1 MIPLLLEITPTSATT
16 SPLVATLFALVV
28 VYLSSKIG
36 GELAVRINLP
46 AVLGELVMGVVVGI
60 SGLHLLGGTS
70 EVVTVLSEIG
80 VILLLFEIGLE
91 SDLQELLKV
100 GALAAIVACVGVAA
114 PFALGTVGL
123 IVFFGVPVLPAVF
136 AGAALTATSIGI
148 TARILADLG
157 RLNTTEGQV
166 IIGAAILDDILGI
179 IILAVVLGITQK
191 GTVSALDLTY
201 TVVIA
206 TGFLVVAIFVGR
218 LFAPFFVKIVNRLR
232 TRGDLLVSALVFA
245 FGLAYIASI
254 IGSEAILG
262 SFAAGLVL
270 AETDKREELE
280 RKIKPVADTFVPVF
294 FVSVGASTNLAVLNP
309 FNPQTQAGFAITL
322 FLLLAAILGK
332 VVTGFVIRPKAPI
345 NRLAIGFGMI
355 PRGEVGL
362 IFAGQGSQIPGL
374 SPAVQTAIVIV
385 VIVTTFMAPPLLR
398 FALGREEAPKT

>member
-1 MIPLLLEITPTSATT
+1 MIPLLLQTPPPSAATT
-16 SPLVATLFALVV
+16 PLVATLFALVV

-36 GELAVRINLP
+36 GELAVRVNLP
-46 AVLGELVMGVVVGI
+46 AVLGELVMGVVVGV

-114 PFALGTVGL
+114 PFALGTIGL
-123 IVFFGVPVLPAVF
+123 IAFFGVPVLPAVF

-191 GTVSALDLTY
+191 GTVSAFDLAY

-206 TGFLVVAIFVGR
+206 TGFLVVAIVIGR
-218 LFAPFFVKIVNRLR
+218 LFAPFFVQIVNQLR

-245 FGLAYIASI
+245 FGLAYIASV

-294 FVSVGASTNLAVLNP
+294 FVSVGATTNLAVLNP

-332 VVTGFVIRPKAPI
+332 VVTGFVLRTKIPI

-374 SPAVQTAIVIV
+374 SPAVLTAIVVV

-398 FALGREEAPKT
+398 FALGHEEAAN

>member
-1 MIPLLLEITPTSATT
+1 
-16 SPLVATLFALVV
+16 
-28 VYLSSKIG
+28 
-36 GELAVRINLP
+36 
-46 AVLGELVMGVVVGI
+46 
-60 SGLHLLGGTS
+60 
-70 EVVTVLSEIG
+70 
-80 VILLLFEIGLE
+80 
-91 SDLQELLKV
+91 
-100 GALAAIVACVGVAA
+100 
-114 PFALGTVGL
+114 
-123 IVFFGVPVLPAVF
+123 VPVLPAVF

-206 TGFLVVAIFVGR
+206 TGFLVVAIFIGR

-332 VVTGFVIRPKAPI
+332 VVTGFVIRPKVPI

-398 FALGREEAPKT
+398 FALGRQVAPKT

>member
-1 MIPLLLEITPTSATT
+1 MIPLLLQTPPPSAATT
-16 SPLVATLFALVV
+16 PLVATLFALVV

-36 GELAVRINLP
+36 GELAVRVNLP
-46 AVLGELVMGVVVGI
+46 AVLGELVMGVVVGV

-70 EVVTVLSEIG
+70 EVVKVLSEIG

-114 PFALGTVGL
+114 PFALGTIGL
-123 IVFFGVPVLPAVF
+123 IIFFGVPVLPAVF

-191 GTVSALDLTY
+191 GTVSAFDLAY

-206 TGFLVVAIFVGR
+206 TGFLVVAIVIGR

-245 FGLAYIASI
+245 FGFAYIASI

-294 FVSVGASTNLAVLNP
+294 FVSVGATTNLAVLNP
-309 FNPQTQAGFAITL
+309 FDPQTQAGFAITL
-322 FLLLAAILGK
+322 FLLVAAILGK
-332 VVTGFVIRPKAPI
+332 VVTGFVLRTKIPI

-362 IFAGQGSQIPGL
+362 IFAGQGSQVPGL
-374 SPAVQTAIVIV
+374 SPAVLTAIVIV

-398 FALGREEAPKT
+398 FALEREEKPVT

>member
-1 MIPLLLEITPTSATT
+1 MIPLLLQTPPPSAATT
-16 SPLVATLFALVV
+16 PLVATLFALVV

-36 GELAVRINLP
+36 GELAVRVNLP
-46 AVLGELVMGVVVGI
+46 AVLGELVMGVVVGV
-60 SGLHLLGGTS
+60 SGLRLLGGTN

-100 GALAAIVACVGVAA
+100 GALAAIVACVGVVA
-114 PFALGTVGL
+114 PFAIGTLGL
-123 IVFFGVPVLPAVF
+123 IAFFGVPVLPAVF

-191 GTVSALDLTY
+191 GTVRAFDLAY

-206 TGFLVVAIFVGR
+206 TGFLVVAIGIGR

-294 FVSVGASTNLAVLNP
+294 FVSVGATTNLAVLNP
-309 FNPQTQAGFAITL
+309 FDPQTQAGFTITL

-332 VVTGFVIRPKAPI
+332 VVTGFVLRTKIPI

-374 SPAVQTAIVIV
+374 SPAVLTAIVIV
-385 VIVTTFMAPPLLR
+385 VIVTTFIAPPLLR
-398 FALGREEAPKT
+398 FALGREEATE

>member
-1 MIPLLLEITPTSATT
+1 MIPLLLQTPPPSAATT
-16 SPLVATLFALVV
+16 PLVATLFALVV

-36 GELAVRINLP
+36 GELAVRVNLP
-46 AVLGELVMGVVVGI
+46 AVLGELVMGVVVGV

-114 PFALGTVGL
+114 PFALGTIGL
-123 IVFFGVPVLPAVF
+123 IIFFGVPVLPAVF

-191 GTVSALDLTY
+191 GTVSAFDLAY

-206 TGFLVVAIFVGR
+206 TGFLVVAIVIGR

-280 RKIKPVADTFVPVF
+280 RKVKPVADTFVPVF
-294 FVSVGASTNLAVLNP
+294 FVSVGATTNLAVLNP

-322 FLLLAAILGK
+322 FLLVAAILGK
-332 VVTGFVIRPKAPI
+332 VVTGFVLRTKVPI

-362 IFAGQGSQIPGL
+362 IFAGQGSQVPGL
-374 SPAVQTAIVIV
+374 SPAVLTAIVIV

-398 FALGREEAPKT
+398 FALEREEKQVT

>member
-1 MIPLLLEITPTSATT
+1 MIPLLLQTPPPSAATT
-16 SPLVATLFALVV
+16 PLVATLFALVV

-36 GELAVRINLP
+36 GELAVRVNLP
-46 AVLGELVMGVVVGI
+46 AVLGELVMGVVVGV

-70 EVVTVLSEIG
+70 EVVKVLSEIG

-114 PFALGTVGL
+114 PFALGTIGL

-191 GTVSALDLTY
+191 GTVSAFDLAY

-206 TGFLVVAIFVGR
+206 TGFLVVAIVVGR

-294 FVSVGASTNLAVLNP
+294 FVSVGATTNLAVLNP

-322 FLLLAAILGK
+322 FLLVAAILGK
-332 VVTGFVIRPKAPI
+332 VITGFVLRTKVPI

-362 IFAGQGSQIPGL
+362 IFAGQGSQVPGL
-374 SPAVQTAIVIV
+374 SPAVLTAIVIV

-398 FALGREEAPKT
+398 FALEREEKPVT